1 MQVMS
6 QGQITIPLVREQVSL
21 AFQRSILALPFE
33 YVISVVC
40 VAACWLDRV
49 PVLLS
54 CSTIDTH
61 TAPTLAG
68 AFNHR
73 TSPQAPLIKA
83 LRLCVFASRSL
94 PHYVCGQTG
103 LWSNR

>member
-40 VAACWLDRV
+40 VASCWFDRV
-49 PVLLS
+49 VQ
-54 CSTIDTH
+54 STHI
-61 TAPTLAG
+61 APTLAV
-68 AFNHR
+68 N
-73 TSPQAPLIKA
+73 TSIGRLLSCP
-83 LRLCVFASRSL
+83 RLCVCVSRPLS
-94 PHYVCGQTG
+94 HYVCGQTG